1 MDFDDPRWSN
11 LEGGYRTP
19 YDPRNALR
27 ALERGGNESVAWEE
41 LWNEL
46 HHQSDVGVASYA
58 AVPHLVRIYAARGI
72 THWNTYTLVATIDGA
87 RRNGHNPALP
97 EYLRTEYEK
106 ALEQLAQLGLQE
118 LKDAKDPE
126 LARSIFAVL
135 AIWKGLFVVAQLVG
149 DFSEIELEE
158 LVAKIES

>member
-19 YDPRNALR
+19 YGPRNAIR
-27 ALERGGNESVAWEE
+27 ALERGCNESVAWEE

-72 THWNTYTLVATIDGA
+72 THWNTYALVATIDDG
-87 RRNGHNPALP
+87 RRNGRNPALP
-97 EYLRTEYEK
+97 EYLRLDYER
-106 ALEQLAQLGLQE
+106 AFEQLALLGLQE
-118 LKDAKDPE
+118 LRDAKDPE
-126 LARSIFAVL
+126 LVRSILAVL
-135 AIWKGLFVVAQLVG
+135 AIWKGLFVLAHLVG
-149 DFSEIELEE
+149 NFTEIELEE
-158 LVAKIES
+158 LVAKIVS

>member
-11 LEGGYRTP
+11 LEGGSRTP

-126 LARSIFAVL
+126 LVRSILAVL